1 MKSIRFIGT
10 RLSALRWHFLF
21 WALFIA
27 YETVVAYYANG
38 GFSKA
43 IDYITF
49 YTINIGLFYLTAA
62 IIVKNSVSGKP
73 GYIKIA
79 LYITL
84 AMVVYV
90 ALKYYVPLLYIALG
104 IYNKPNPNQAIFTF
118 KGSVIGAIFRGIY
131 FIGFA
136 TAYAFMRV
144 TLVSW
149 RKISELDK
157 QSLQN
162 RLEQEMLQKNL
173 LASQYAFLKAQVNP
187 HFLFNMLSFLHSNV
201 YKYSEELGDQII
213 HLADLM
219 RYAFT
224 EPDSDGKVE
233 LAAEIV
239 HIENYLSLNKTRFN
253 GKIYLNF
260 TTTRDID
267 NVRIIPLVLITIIEN
282 IFKYGDLSDPKHP
295 AEINIDVTDDQLH
308 LHINN
313 RKTKRNHAFSSG
325 IGMVNV
331 QKRLDQTYPGNY
343 KINIEQDEEH
353 YRLDLL
359 IKVPETNEMLYN

>member
-1 MKSIRFIGT
+1 MKSIRFIGSK
-10 RLSALRWHFLF
+10 LLALRWHLLF
-21 WALFIA
+21 WALFIT
-27 YETVVAYYANG
+27 YETIVAYYTTGA
-38 GFSKA
+38 FSKI

-49 YTINIGLFYLTAA
+49 YIINIALFYLTAA
-62 IIVKNSVSGKP
+62 IIVKNSVAGKP
-73 GYIKIA
+73 DYFKIA
-79 LYITL
+79 LYIL
-84 AMVVYV
+84 LEMFVYI
-90 ALKYYVPLLYIALG
+90 AIKYYVPLLYVAMG
-104 IYNKPNPNQAIFTF
+104 IYKPNQKILTF
-118 KGSVIGAIFRGIY
+118 SASLTGAIFRGIY

-149 RKISELDK
+149 RRISELDK

-187 HFLFNMLSFLHSNV
+187 HFLFNMLSFLHSQV
-201 YKYSEELGDQII
+201 YKYSEDLGDQII

-224 EPDSDGKVE
+224 EPESDGKVD
-233 LAAEIV
+233 LAAEIA
-239 HIENYLSLNKTRFN
+239 HIDNYLSLNKTRFN
-253 GKIYLNF
+253 DKIYLNF
-260 TTTRDID
+260 TTVGDID
-267 NVRIIPLVLITIIEN
+267 NIRIIPLVLITIIEN
-282 IFKYGDLSDPKHP
+282 VFKYGDLSDPQNP

-308 LHINN
+308 LHISNK
-313 RKTKRNHAFSSG
+313 KTKRNHAFSSG

-331 QKRLDQTYPGNY
+331 QKRLDQTYPGRY
-343 KINIEQDEEH
+343 EIKIDQDERH

-359 IKVPETNEMLYN
+359 IKVPENNEVLYN

>member
-1 MKSIRFIGT
+1 MKWIRFIGSQL
-10 RLSALRWHFLF
+10 RALRWHFLF
-21 WALFIA
+21 WTLFMA

-38 GFSKA
+38 GFSKG

-49 YTINIGLFYLTAA
+49 SIINISLFYVTAA
-62 IIVKNSVSGKP
+62 IIVKNSLSGKP
-73 GYIKIA
+73 NYIKIA
-79 LYITL
+79 LYISL
-84 AMVVYV
+84 AMAVYL
-90 ALKYYVPLLYIALG
+90 ALKYYIPLLYIATG
-104 IYNKPNPNQAIFTF
+104 IYDKPNLTKFTF
-118 KGSVIGAIFRGIY
+118 RGSVIGNVFRGIY

-136 TAYAFMRV
+136 TAYAFMKV
-144 TLVSW
+144 SLFSW

-157 QSLQN
+157 QSLEN
-162 RLEQEMLQKNL
+162 RLKQEMLQKNL

-224 EPDSDGKVE
+224 EPESDGKVE
-233 LAAEIV
+233 LAAEV
-239 HIENYLSLNKTRFN
+239 AHVENYLSLNRTRFN

-260 TTTRDID
+260 STTGDID

-282 IFKYGDLSDPKHP
+282 VFKYGDLSDPKNP
-295 AEINIDVTDDQLH
+295 AEIHINVTEDRLH
-308 LHINN
+308 LHISN

-343 KINIEQDEEH
+343 EINIEQDDEH

>member
-1 MKSIRFIGT
+1 MKLIKLIGSHWRSIKQH
-10 RLSALRWHFLF
+10 LLF
-21 WALFIA
+21 WLFFIA
-27 YETVVAYYANG
+27 YEVFVAYFANG

-43 IDYITF
+43 VDYITF
-49 YTINIGLFYLTAA
+49 YIINIGLFYLTAA
-62 IIVKNSVSGKP
+62 IIVKNAPNGKP
-73 GYIKIA
+73 HYFKIAGYI
-79 LYITL
+79 LLEL
-84 AMVVYV
+84 AVYL
-90 ALKYYVPLLYIALG
+90 ALKYYIVPLYIAIG
-104 IYNKPNPNQAIFTF
+104 FYKQPVKIQPFFTAL
-118 KGSVIGAIFRGIY
+118 SLNLMRGIY

-136 TAYAFMRV
+136 TAYALIRLTVASFQR
-144 TLVSW
+144 
-149 RKISELDK
+149 IAELDK

-224 EPDSDGKVE
+224 EPESDGKVE

-253 GKIYLNF
+253 GRIYLNF
-260 TTTRDID
+260 TTTGDID

-282 IFKYGDLSDPKHP
+282 VFKYGDLSDAKNP

-343 KINIEQDEEH
+343 EIKIEQDEEH